1 MEEDTDPGKKRV
13 ASSDDCEEAV
23 ARQAG
28 LVHVEDTDPG
38 ISRHA
43 RGSGFFYRDSD
54 GRVLKDEAVL
64 ARIKAIAIPPAYV
77 GVWICANPRG
87 HLQATGRDA
96 RGRKQYRYHPR
107 WRLVRDSGKFE
118 RLVAFGQALPKLRR
132 ALRRDLALPGLPQ
145 EKVVAAVISLLDQ
158 TLIRVGNE
166 EYARTN
172 GSFGLTTLR
181 NKHLQRR
188 GGRMTFRFRG
198 KSGKEHSVALG
209 DARLSRIA
217 LRCQQLP
224 GQLLFQYLDADGAP
238 HPVDSGMV
246 NDYLRQATGSDFTA
260 KDFRTWGGTIRAT
273 ALLAAT
279 PLTDDDG
286 EPASESFLAR
296 LENAAVTEVARL
308 LGNTAAVCRKSY
320 IHPEVFQAWRDG
332 RLAQMLPNPVSLA
345 TLERRAL
352 SLLKRSMRRTQKP

>member
-1 MEEDTDPGKKRV
+1 
-13 ASSDDCEEAV
+13 
-23 ARQAG
+23 
-28 LVHVEDTDPG
+28 
-38 ISRHA
+38 
-43 RGSGFFYRDSD
+43 
-54 GRVLKDEAVL
+54 
-64 ARIKAIAIPPAYV
+64 
-77 GVWICANPRG
+77 
-87 HLQATGRDA
+87 
-96 RGRKQYRYHPR
+96 
-107 WRLVRDSGKFE
+107 
-118 RLVAFGQALPKLRR
+118 
-132 ALRRDLALPGLPQ
+132 
-145 EKVVAAVISLLDQ
+145 
-158 TLIRVGNE
+158 
-166 EYARTN
+166 
-172 GSFGLTTLR
+172 
-181 NKHLQRR
+181 
-188 GGRMTFRFRG
+188 MTFRFRG

-260 KDFRTWGGTIRAT
+260 KDFRTWGGTIRAM
-273 ALLAAT
+273 AVLAAT
-279 PLTDDDG
+279 PLTGDDG

-332 RLAQMLPNPVSLA
+332 RLARMLPNPVSLA

-352 SLLKRSMRRTQKP
+352 GLLKRSTRRTKSH